1 MAGQQR
7 SYSTTDRV
15 GRVDADGA
23 GRSDGTRRLVPRA
36 RHQPL
41 LREVNDRIAELAEWN
56 EAGVSLFV
64 CECSDLGCADAALEI
79 SAAEYARI
87 RADESHFLVLPG
99 HERPGQRVV
108 ERTDRFVVVADREPA
123 RMQRARTGSR
133 RDG

>member
-1 MAGQQR
+1 MHGQQR

-15 GRVDADGA
+15 GRFDADGA
-23 GRSDGTRRLVPRA
+23 GRPDGTRGLAPRA
-36 RHQPL
+36 RNQRF

-79 SAAEYARI
+79 DAAEYARI
-87 RADESHFLVLPG
+87 RADESHFVVLPG
-99 HERPGQRVV
+99 HERPAQRVV
-108 ERTDRFVVVADREPA
+108 ERTDRFVVVANQELGTHTA
-123 RMQRARTGSR
+123 TGSGSR